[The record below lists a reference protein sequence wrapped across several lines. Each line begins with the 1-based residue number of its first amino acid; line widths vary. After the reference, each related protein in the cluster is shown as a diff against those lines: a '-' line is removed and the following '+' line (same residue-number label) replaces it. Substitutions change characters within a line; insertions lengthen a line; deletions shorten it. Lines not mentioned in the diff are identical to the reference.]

1 MADIL
6 LKGSSLKLVFD
17 NGVDENGKP
26 MFKTKTFNNIRLEAT
41 ADELLKAAQA
51 IDSLSQK
58 DLFNVERNDSS
69 DVKA

>member
-6 LKGSSLKLVFD
+6 LKGSSLRLVFN
-17 NGVDENGKP
+17 NGVDDNGKP
-26 MFKTKTFNNIRLEAT
+26 VFKTKTFNNIRLEAT
-41 ADELLKAAQA
+41 PEEMLKVAQA